1 MNNISDITTILRRV
15 VRYLIAIMLFC
26 YPFILYWGIEHGY
39 LRWVMGILI
48 IVLLLRLIALPNALK
63 QLQGL
68 TKLIT
73 GLGILLITASW
84 LLNQYQWMLYY
95 PVIVNL
101 AMLSLFSY
109 SLYKPPSIL
118 TRLAMLKH
126 PELSLAGRKYTNNV
140 TRVWVI
146 FFSFNG
152 AVALLTCLAGNMQ
165 WWTLYNG
172 FISYLLIALVMGG
185 EWLIRQS
192 KHP

>member
-109 SLYKPPSIL
+109 SLYKPPSII

-126 PELSLAGRKYTNNV
+126 PKLSLAGRKYTNNV